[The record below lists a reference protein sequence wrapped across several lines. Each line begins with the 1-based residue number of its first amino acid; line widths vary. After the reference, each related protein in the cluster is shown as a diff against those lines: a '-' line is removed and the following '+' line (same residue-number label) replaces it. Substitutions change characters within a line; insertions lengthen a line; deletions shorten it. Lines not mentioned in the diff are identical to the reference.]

1 MFSCFKTDE
10 KLERLT
16 YSLKL
21 ECRNSADISL
31 FSWTILVKTSASWHV
46 IDVSQLKVPFTISS
60 LHTSEN
66 LKGIVDFFLHTSP
79 ENV

>member
-21 ECRNSADISL
+21 ECRNSADISF
-31 FSWTILVKTSASWHV
+31 FSGTILLKTSASWHV
-46 IDVSQLKVPFTISS
+46 VDMSQLKVPFTISS
-60 LHTSEN
+60 LHTSEK
-66 LKGIVDFFLHTSP
+66 LKGIVDFFTYFS
-79 ENV
+79 